1 MVAQYTRDDAKI
13 TVVVNGEAYD
23 GWLESEVDRSLEN
36 LAGTFSIP
44 VSLTPGSPP
53 NIKRQDEVQ
62 ILIGSRKV
70 ITGYVLAA
78 DPFYRGNDCGM
89 RVTGR
94 DRAGDLIRCSAIFKG
109 GQWRNVKID
118 RIIKDIL
125 GPFGLEL
132 VVDTDI
138 GDPVVDFKLNHGETA
153 LDAIARAAR
162 LRGVLV
168 TRDDNGRVLLTKA
181 GQKLFKGAIVR
192 GQNVISMDSIGNDE
206 DRHSQYFVF
215 GQGNVMVDFDQARGL
230 KAVAKDD
237 EIKRYLPLVI
247 NADGNTTQAE
257 LQTQANHTMRVRRG
271 HAYGFRYLVEGW
283 TFQGEP
289 WPLNQRVPI
298 YDDVAGLDGA
308 EWLICGVRQKCD
320 LRAGDVTELVMR
332 PIEAYD
338 TAPLKTKVKRKNWGN
353 KGNTTNHPRGPS
365 DRAQGAR

>member
-13 TVVVNGEAYD
+13 TVVVNGEAYE

-181 GQKLFKGAIVR
+181 GEKLFKGCHRAR
-192 GQNVISMDSIGNDE
+192 PE
-206 DRHSQYFVF
+206 RHFH
-215 GQGNVMVDFDQARGL
+215 GL
-230 KAVAKDD
+230 
-237 EIKRYLPLVI
+237 
-247 NADGNTTQAE
+247 
-257 LQTQANHTMRVRRG
+257 H
-271 HAYGFRYLVEGW
+271 W
-283 TFQGEP
+283 
-289 WPLNQRVPI
+289 QR
-298 YDDVAGLDGA
+298 
-308 EWLICGVRQKCD
+308 
-320 LRAGDVTELVMR
+320 
-332 PIEAYD
+332 
-338 TAPLKTKVKRKNWGN
+338 
-353 KGNTTNHPRGPS
+353 
-365 DRAQGAR
+365 